1 MLRVTNIRKNK
12 IVSTSF
18 SSKNK
23 FKIVFESDNFVITK
37 SKMFVKNGCLYWTL
51 KMNVMSII
59 IKDENNNK
67 IDFFICLNLAD
78 THFWV
83 PTQK

>member
-1 MLRVTNIRKNK
+1 VLRVTNIRKNK

-37 SKMFVKNGCLYWTL
+37 SKMFVKNGYLYWTL
-51 KMNVMSII
+51 KMNVMS